1 MGILSIYIWNIIM
14 LLKKIIMI
22 IFIFIV
28 KTYIL
33 KELIGYDYA
42 FMLIFFNNIKFLY
55 FIASI
60 IYLKFLV

>member
-1 MGILSIYIWNIIM
+1 M

-42 FMLIFFNNIKFLY
+42 FMLIFFKNIKFLF

-60 IYLKFLV
+60 IYLKFLS